1 MNNNEF
7 IPDALDEEFIPN
19 KNLTICKYMDFL
31 KFMSLFH
38 YEKLYFSRAD
48 RFQDKMEG
56 KIPEAFFNNF
66 STTEKIA
73 YEKIHKSYKE
83 HKTKTYISCWS
94 EFHEESYAMWQI
106 YSKTYGLAIQTTV
119 EKLEKALISSHA
131 IIRKVKYIDYNSK
144 DEMIEV
150 PMAPS
155 DGTDNLRRNFFVIK
169 PKFYEYEKEIRAI
182 IVSKEEEL
190 YQEIPIDLNFLIDEI
205 IISPFASRWAAD
217 LIKDLVWNRF
227 GFKNISIF
235 DSGVEVR
242 RYK

>member
-1 MNNNEF
+1 MKSYEFTSNMLDEGF
-7 IPDALDEEFIPN
+7 IPEKD
-19 KNLTICKYMDFL
+19 LTICKYMDFL
-31 KFMSLFH
+31 KFMSLLH

-66 STTEKIA
+66 SNDEKTA
-73 YEKIHKSYKE
+73 YEKIHRSYKE

-119 EKLEKALISSHA
+119 GKLEKALSSSQA
-131 IIRKVKYIDYNSK
+131 IIRKVKYVDYSSK
-144 DEMIEV
+144 NEMVEV
-150 PMAPS
+150 PLAPP
-155 DGTDNLRRNFFVIK
+155 DGSDNLRRNFFVIK

-190 YQEIPIDLNFLIDEI
+190 YKELPVDLNYLIDEI

-242 RYK
+242 RFK